1 MDVGQPGSNRQ
12 VLINVSALSGRAFL
26 RDREVR
32 QGSPG
37 AFDKAVWRWPLAV
50 AADAGGAEGIL
61 IMGFLSCTELL
72 MDCWRNISMP
82 QLDHVVSRAE
92 HSTGS
97 VRRASGYVQ
106 TAKPETCLLALRG

>member
-1 MDVGQPGSNRQ
+1 
-12 VLINVSALSGRAFL
+12 L
-26 RDREVR
+26 RRMRE
-32 QGSPG
+32 
-37 AFDKAVWRWPLAV
+37 
-50 AADAGGAEGIL
+50 AEGIL

-72 MDCWRNISMP
+72 MDCGRNISMP

-106 TAKPETCLLALRG
+106 TRL